1 MIGEA
6 VSVIRVDL
14 GGLEVNR
21 IVYEVLKPEAR
32 SLPSRRVE
40 GIVRLGE
47 DGAIVLEIRA
57 SDTIALRA
65 AVNSYM
71 RLLKAVKSALDLV
84 YSYP

>member
-6 VSVIRVDL
+6 YSVIKVDL
-14 GGLEVNR
+14 GRVEVNR

-40 GIVRLGE
+40 GIIGLDENGV
-47 DGAIVLEIRA
+47 IVLEIRA

-71 RLLKAVKSALDLV
+71 RLLKAVKSALDVV
-84 YSYP
+84 YIYP